1 MKESNSIEYVLLR
14 RAINIIPYQVALAVV
29 GEEVHA
35 ARLVLQVR
43 VERLALVQTEPDGAS
58 LVVEPLLVGHLKEEV
73 DQVDG
78 QSAALF
84 EPEGGDGE
92 GGSDVIL
99 DPQLVNPGLT

>member
-1 MKESNSIEYVLLR
+1 M
-14 RAINIIPYQVALAVV
+14 AYQVTLAVV

-43 VERLALVQTEPDGAS
+43 VERLALVQAEPDGPS
-58 LVVEPLLVGHLKEEV
+58 LVVKPLLVRHLKEEV

-84 EPEGGDGE
+84 EPEGRDGE

-99 DPQLVNPGLT
+99 NAQLVNPGLTKSGDTDYNDCHKFEEHC